1 MPALVNARHE
11 RFAQEVAKGKS
22 HGQSYEDCGYSCRSH
37 NSRDAAAFRLFRS
50 ARSGVELQSYRSM
63 PLKILT

>member
-22 HGQSYEDCGYSCRSH
+22 HGQAYEDCGYSCRSR
-37 NSRDAAAFRLFRS
+37 NSRDAAAFRFLDR
-50 ARSGVELQSYRSM
+50 A
-63 PLKILT
+63 